1 MCKGELHDL
10 YGQRNDYWGH
20 QIKEGEMDC
29 TCGRCGGETNAY
41 RVCMGNAEVKRPL
54 PRTRPRWEGKMSF
67 NFKEIEQK
75 GMGWISLA
83 QDREN

>member
-1 MCKGELHDL
+1 
-10 YGQRNDYWGH
+10 
-20 QIKEGEMDC
+20 MDC

-67 NFKEIEQK
+67 NFKEIE
-75 GMGWISLA
+75 
-83 QDREN
+83 